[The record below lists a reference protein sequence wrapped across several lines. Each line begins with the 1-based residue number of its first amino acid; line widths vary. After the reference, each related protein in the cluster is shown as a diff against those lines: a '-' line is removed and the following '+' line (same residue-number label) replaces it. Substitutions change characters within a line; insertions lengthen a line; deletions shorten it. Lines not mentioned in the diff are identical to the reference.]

1 MANYAAL
8 VGTVSL
14 AWQVLRARRSDRP
27 GITVLLSNEMLGA
40 RAALVPKV
48 CVKAV
53 NGGERPIGVTAAGL
67 ELQDGRLYDEMFSRK
82 PADTLPGTVQPR
94 HEGNCYFDVDQ
105 LEVNGFDLTRPL
117 VGFVNL
123 ATGEPGPV
131 EADHAPQRCRV
142 RSSRTTSGE
151 QGRKRP
157 SRYLKLR
164 RRRDRYWERGCG
176 LRERQL
182 TGSSR
187 AGVVL
192 LGGLA
197 KLAFEGG
204 AQLGEG
210 GEVLGAAGGGL
221 AADDVLERRDR
232 DVEPSA
238 E

>member
-1 MANYAAL
+1 MSVGDGVAIYAAL

-67 ELQDGRLYDEMFSRK
+67 ELQDGSGCTYEMFSRK

-123 ATGEPGPV
+123 ATG
-131 EADHAPQRCRV
+131 DRV
-142 RSSRTTSGE
+142 RSKPTT
-151 QGRKRP
+151 
-157 SRYLKLR
+157 LR
-164 RRRDRYWERGCG
+164 SAAAFDLHGQRRVSKG
-176 LRERQL
+176 
-182 TGSSR
+182 GSDLP
-187 AGVVL
+187 AT
-192 LGGLA
+192 
-197 KLAFEGG
+197 
-204 AQLGEG
+204 
-210 GEVLGAAGGGL
+210 
-221 AADDVLERRDR
+221 
-232 DVEPSA
+232 
-238 E
+238 